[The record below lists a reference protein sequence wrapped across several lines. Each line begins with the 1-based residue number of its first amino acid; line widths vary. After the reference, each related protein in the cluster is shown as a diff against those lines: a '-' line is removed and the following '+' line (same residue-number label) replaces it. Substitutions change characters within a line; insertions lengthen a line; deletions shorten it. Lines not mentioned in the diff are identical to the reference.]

1 MSMMQ
6 FSLNFYDIWL
16 KEFASKNPIFL
27 VKESFEI
34 TLIVVS
40 AFVLVATLFR
50 SFIFAVGNLRA
61 SKLIF
66 TDLLQSVLYS
76 KIKFFEKNDIGNI
89 INRFSGDTNAIDIN
103 ISFELN
109 IFLKNLFTMIGS
121 LIIIIIQ

>member
-1 MSMMQ
+1 MMQ